1 MTIQLFL
8 LDSKLQ
14 IAKSELLMIAF
25 NLSFYINFMIMI
37 YDLTYN
43 Y

>member
-25 NLSFYINFMIMI
+25 NLSFCINFIIMI

>member
-1 MTIQLFL
+1 MKIQLFL